1 MLVTDPAMTR
11 TRGLIATVLAGVA
24 GGATIV
30 QLRDKDADDA
40 ALVAAARALR
50 AELAPL
56 GVPLIVNDRVAVAE
70 AAGADG
76 VHIGQDDGDP
86 AAARALLGP
95 DALIGLSVT
104 RAAEI
109 ATVDASV
116 VDYVGLGPVFAT
128 ATKPD
133 AAPALGLAGARAI
146 AARLPVPWIA
156 IGGID
161 AANAADVI
169 AAGAAGIAVVS
180 AICAA
185 DDPAEAAAGLRRAIA
200 EGSRR

>member
-1 MLVTDPAMTR
+1 
-11 TRGLIATVLAGVA
+11 
-24 GGATIV
+24 
-30 QLRDKDADDA
+30 
-40 ALVAAARALR
+40 
-50 AELAPL
+50 
-56 GVPLIVNDRVAVAE
+56 
-70 AAGADG
+70 
-76 VHIGQDDGDP
+76 
-86 AAARALLGP
+86 
-95 DALIGLSVT
+95 
-104 RAAEI
+104 
-109 ATVDASV
+109 V

-200 EGSRR
+200 EGSRP

>member
-1 MLVTDPAMTR
+1 
-11 TRGLIATVLAGVA
+11 VA
-24 GGATIV
+24 
-30 QLRDKDADDA
+30 K
-40 ALVAAARALR
+40 
-50 AELAPL
+50 E
-56 GVPLIVNDRVAVAE
+56 
-70 AAGADG
+70 AGADG
-76 VHIGQDDGDP
+76 AHIGQDDGDP
-86 AAARALLGP
+86 AAARVLLGP

-104 RAAEI
+104 RVAEI